1 MKRFDFSKRHNI
13 SAICFI
19 AIMIVTFV
27 LCYSFPVV
35 HAESNNTFKLSDYWF
50 GSDFLL
56 NENGP
61 TETGLSRDNVFY
73 NSQYPHATAFKD
85 SSFYSSYG
93 DTIKDVFDNYE
104 FTFPSIGSNEPYN
117 TLDTFIT
124 SNSNCYIMTP
134 YVANPTSVYIFITHD
149 GKASSVPY
157 YGSLNASNGFAPSGP
172 TTPLICYTLDLT
184 TGNVSSGSYSS
195 TGGNVPQALSF
206 IYGSDSIYFTANNQ
220 DINYLF
226 LNGSSGRGSG
236 GFGGNYP
243 DESAYNNLVF
253 AQSDF
258 IFTHQTYYAPYS
270 SSVNTGSAV
279 PVGTIS
285 FKGQPNDY
293 QLEHPEEFTLQIRFV
308 FEYDVDYK
316 NQTGSEVSYFKKTS
330 TLLNN
335 EKNLRINFGNSQ
347 PYFIP
352 LTTFIQNKNNADFV
366 IKDVFDNLYSDGNS
380 LTGLLAQSKEITS
393 LSYNKFLIT
402 CYANIIANN
411 QTSGGYIENYNFNSR
426 MGATTT
432 NNIDTNP
439 NPYTPKPSE
448 QASDDPDTSNITP
461 KPNVPGPGG
470 SDETTSPSTNTT
482 TTTSNGGSQIVIT
495 NSPTFNNNSSASSN
509 ATSNGNGGGMIPTLL
524 SYLSN
529 GQQSS
534 VSTMQNV
541 ADTNGWLNVV
551 NSTYTFVP
559 VSVWNS
565 LIFYF
570 GIALSI
576 LIVGFIISVVIKF
589 IT

>member
-27 LCYSFPVV
+27 LCYSLPVV
-35 HAESNNTFKLSDYWF
+35 HADDPKISDYYFIKDILKLSDAITH
-50 GSDFLL
+50 
-56 NENGP
+56 NG
-61 TETGLSRDNVFY
+61 ETGYYNVDGNIFNEPTFLSN
-73 NSQYPHATAFKD
+73 D
-85 SSFYSSYG
+85 SMNYYDQLESIWNCDFPYG
-93 DTIKDVFDNYE
+93 
-104 FTFPSIGSNEPYN
+104 IGSNYN
-117 TLDTFIT
+117 MTIYVSTNDEVKVLFDGQSLNLNYD
-124 SNSNCYIMTP
+124 SNYNYLTP
-134 YVANPTSVYIFITHD
+134 PSVYGGSPCTFTY
-149 GKASSVPY
+149 SN
-157 YGSLNASNGFAPSGP
+157 GSLTNQSWLSGGSYKNISDCDYILYSTAPINMYYQNADRNLNYL
-172 TTPLICYTLDLT
+172 LIE
-184 TGNVSSGSYSS
+184 GNVGK
-195 TGGNVPQALSF
+195 
-206 IYGSDSIYFTANNQ
+206 
-220 DINYLF
+220 
-226 LNGSSGRGSG
+226 GSG
-236 GFGGNYP
+236 GFDVTPSYP
-243 DESAYNNLVF
+243 DESADNNLVF

-270 SSVNTGSAV
+270 SSINTGSSV

-285 FKGQPNDY
+285 FKGQPNNY

-366 IKDVFDNLYSDGNS
+366 IKDVFDNLLSDGNS

-393 LSYNKFLIT
+393 LRYNKFLIT

-432 NNIDTNP
+432 NNIETNP
-439 NPYTPKPSE
+439 NPYTPKPSD

-470 SDETTSPSTNTT
+470 SDDTTSPSTNTT

>member
-1 MKRFDFSKRHNI
+1 
-13 SAICFI
+13 
-19 AIMIVTFV
+19 MIVTFV

-35 HAESNNTFKLSDYWF
+35 HASETKISDLYFFNSILNSDDASEKFSGSPYDIFLADQNFRNIFYDKETAMGLEETLNIILDKTVDVSSLNSPYCTILTTDNTNFRVYFHTGNFDAYSNYSNLNVNITNCIWYNYNVSNDAWVSMGSSDLHFSSSSRCVVLLS
-50 GSDFLL
+50 
-56 NENGP
+56 
-61 TETGLSRDNVFY
+61 
-73 NSQYPHATAFKD
+73 TAPL
-85 SSFYSSYG
+85 YYRW
-93 DTIKDVFDNYE
+93 
-104 FTFPSIGSNEPYN
+104 
-117 TLDTFIT
+117 
-124 SNSNCYIMTP
+124 
-134 YVANPTSVYIFITHD
+134 NPTQATVDMNYMLAD
-149 GKASSVPY
+149 GDCGDGQGGLNIVP
-157 YGSLNASNGFAPSGP
+157 P
-172 TTPLICYTLDLT
+172 
-184 TGNVSSGSYSS
+184 
-195 TGGNVPQALSF
+195 
-206 IYGSDSIYFTANNQ
+206 
-220 DINYLF
+220 
-226 LNGSSGRGSG
+226 
-236 GFGGNYP
+236 YP
-243 DESAYNNLVF
+243 DESADNNLVF

-432 NNIDTNP
+432 NNIETNP
-439 NPYTPKPSE
+439 NPYTPKPSD